1 MTVPPGLWRVWL
13 FLAGIGGAVAVGA
26 GAYGAHGLVGKERVL
41 VEAFRTGV
49 LYHLV
54 HSLALVG
61 AAWAAERTA
70 AGGRAIAAHV
80 AGVAFAA
87 GIVLFSGSL
96 YAFGMTGVVP
106 VAGAAPA
113 GGAMLIVG
121 WLALA
126 ASAVSLGAKT

>member
-1 MTVPPGLWRVWL
+1 MTVPSGLWRVWL

-26 GAYGAHGLVGKERVL
+26 GAYGAHGLAGKERVL

-61 AAWAAERTA
+61 AAWAAERA
-70 AGGRAIAAHV
+70 AGGRALAAHV

-96 YAFGMTGVVP
+96 YAFGMTGIVP

-113 GGAMLIVG
+113 GGAMLILG

-126 ASAVSLGAKT
+126 ASAVFLGAKT